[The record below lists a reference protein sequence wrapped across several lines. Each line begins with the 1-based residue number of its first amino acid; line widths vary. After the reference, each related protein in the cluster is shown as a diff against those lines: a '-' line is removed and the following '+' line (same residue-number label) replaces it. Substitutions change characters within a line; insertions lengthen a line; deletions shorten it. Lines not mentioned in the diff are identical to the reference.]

1 MTEEKQQPIIKNW
14 NNGSTVSVWENK
26 KGEGDVYYSVSIL
39 HKYKRGEEDIK
50 ETIHIFPDDLLM
62 LAELCRVTY
71 NDLWAYRY
79 KNKVKNNEPKEDSPT
94 NDDIPWS

>member
-39 HKYKRGEEDIK
+39 HKYKKGEEVVK
-50 ETIHIFPDDLLM
+50 ETLHIFPDDLLM

-79 KNKVKNNEPKEDSPT
+79 KKNPATKDEVKPEDE
-94 NDDIPWS
+94 IPWN